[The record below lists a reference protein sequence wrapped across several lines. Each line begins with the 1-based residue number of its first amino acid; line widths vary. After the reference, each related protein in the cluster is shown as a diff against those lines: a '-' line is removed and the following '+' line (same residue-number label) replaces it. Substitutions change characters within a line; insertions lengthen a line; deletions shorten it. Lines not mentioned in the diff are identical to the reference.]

1 MSSKLNFNLPVE
13 DLNSKYLLDLV
24 SSISLLREKP
34 IIPIQLL
41 CEWFER
47 NKDYRYRLYQERKT
61 VIGFF
66 PVEGIYPS
74 DLDEVERKHY
84 FSLLHNFDQYGHQF
98 SSLEQFV
105 KISKRM
111 DFYEVE
117 FQKLMSIG
125 SDKSRIK
132 EWLIKNEETFFKVYL
147 FVIDYYIS
155 EEDDKDAGPYFSII
169 LSRLEGEFRFQYE
182 DFKGLVNYWNAYHH
196 YFFVE
201 ELYKESEHYS
211 G

>member
-1 MSSKLNFNLPVE
+1 MSSKLNFNLPIE

-24 SSISLLREKP
+24 SSISLFREMP
-34 IIPIQLL
+34 AIPIEFL
-41 CEWFER
+41 CEWFEK

-74 DLDEVERKHY
+74 DLDDIERKHY

-105 KISKRM
+105 TISKRM
-111 DFYEVE
+111 DFYENE
-117 FQKLMSIG
+117 FQKLKSVEN
-125 SDKSRIK
+125 DKSRIK
-132 EWLIKNEETFFKVYL
+132 EWLIKNEEAFFKVYL

-155 EEDDKDAGPYFSII
+155 EEEDDAGPYFSII
-169 LSRLEGEFRFQYE
+169 LSRLGGEFKFYY
-182 DFKGLVNYWNAYHH
+182 DHLKSLVNFWEAYNH

-201 ELYKESEHYS
+201 ELYKESEHFK

>member
-1 MSSKLNFNLPVE
+1 MSSKFNFNLPVK

-24 SSISLLREKP
+24 SSISLLRENP
-34 IIPIQLL
+34 VIPIELL
-41 CEWFER
+41 YEWFEK

-74 DLDEVERKHY
+74 DLDDVERKQY

-105 KISKRM
+105 KISKKM

-132 EWLIKNEETFFKVYL
+132 EWLIKNEEAFFKVYL

-155 EEDDKDAGPYFSII
+155 DDDDDAGPYFSII
-169 LSRLEGEFRFQYE
+169 LSRLGGEFKFQYE
-182 DFKGLVNYWNAYHH
+182 EFKSLVNFWDAYNH
-196 YFFVE
+196 YFFIE
-201 ELYKESEHYS
+201 ELYKESEHFK